1 MGQHARWTLLFHR
14 FSVKSQPDLKLWGVN
29 MSQTENSLVPFA
41 SRDKGNGGDQLDKAG
56 QSILNLLQEAAGV
69 AEKNSR
75 HALESYRRILVTCG
89 VRRQL
94 FETAI

>member
-1 MGQHARWTLLFHR
+1 MGSAYPLDIARPLLFHR
-14 FSVKSQPDLKLWGVN
+14 FSVKSQPDLELWGVN

-75 HALESYRRILVTCG
+75 HALAISKPGMSAALCG
-89 VRRQL
+89 GR
-94 FETAI
+94 